1 MMARQRA
8 ILASCV
14 LLTLLSTWVL
24 SPVANAAHPRASVT
38 LTMLWRTSPSEVP
51 ALRSVAA
58 AFHSHYP
65 NITVQPIIVTHDNY
79 EPKLSALIAAGTP
92 PDLFSSVG
100 DSGFVDY
107 ALRGLGLN
115 QQPFIQAD
123 HYDLSDFYPQAIQAL
138 QWKGQQLAL
147 PLGGGPSLMFY
158 NVDLFKKAH
167 LPPPPTNWD
176 DRTWTWDKMVDYAKK
191 LTLDDKGRNATDPI
205 FDWKHTVQWGINPGL
220 WPLDSYAWL
229 WGCSWFPVATG
240 LPSKNSIDT
249 HCVTDSLQKV
259 ADLSVRYHVAPNP
272 IQQQRFKMFQ
282 DPFVSGKIAMGMTG
296 VWFLETNST
305 TIRRF
310 HWAVAA
316 VPLGKVRKDVLFT
329 DPMMISKGSHHPKE
343 AWQFVKFL
351 LSPEGQGI
359 FMKGYC
365 CLSMRKS
372 MLSSVLASKAPPGQP
387 FSQVQQAVLGAFA
400 HAQESSNHNIAQ
412 WAAIENLVNA
422 ELADVWN
429 GKKTM
434 AQEAPTLQAKL
445 NSLLQQNI
453 KRFGSGR

>member
-1 MMARQRA
+1 V
-8 ILASCV
+8 I
-14 LLTLLSTWVL
+14 
-24 SPVANAAHPRASVT
+24 
-38 LTMLWRTSPSEVP
+38 
-51 ALRSVAA
+51 
-58 AFHSHYP
+58 
-65 NITVQPIIVTHDNY
+65 
-79 EPKLSALIAAGTP
+79 
-92 PDLFSSVG
+92 
-100 DSGFVDY
+100 
-107 ALRGLGLN
+107 
-115 QQPFIQAD
+115 
-123 HYDLSDFYPQAIQAL
+123 
-138 QWKGQQLAL
+138 
-147 PLGGGPSLMFY
+147 
-158 NVDLFKKAH
+158 
-167 LPPPPTNWD
+167 
-176 DRTWTWDKMVDYAKK
+176 
-191 LTLDDKGRNATDPI
+191 
-205 FDWKHTVQWGINPGL
+205 
-220 WPLDSYAWL
+220 
-229 WGCSWFPVATG
+229 
-240 LPSKNSIDT
+240 
-249 HCVTDSLQKV
+249 DSLQKV
-259 ADLSVRYHVAPNP
+259 ADLSVTYHVAPNP

-296 VWFLETNST
+296 AWFLETNAR

-329 DPMMISKGSHHPKE
+329 DPMMISRGSHHPKE

-422 ELADVWN
+422 ELDNVWN